1 MEWRL
6 HAQEARRE
14 EIREDIHTRTI
25 EIQLADGRNFGQN
38 WIQLF
43 IHHSLMRNSIM
54 SLNYWINKSWFIS
67 DNIRKN
73 LFQEKIEEIIGEF
86 DLGFRINQ
94 INI

>member
-1 MEWRL
+1 
-6 HAQEARRE
+6 
-14 EIREDIHTRTI
+14 
-25 EIQLADGRNFGQN
+25 
-38 WIQLF
+38 
-43 IHHSLMRNSIM
+43 M